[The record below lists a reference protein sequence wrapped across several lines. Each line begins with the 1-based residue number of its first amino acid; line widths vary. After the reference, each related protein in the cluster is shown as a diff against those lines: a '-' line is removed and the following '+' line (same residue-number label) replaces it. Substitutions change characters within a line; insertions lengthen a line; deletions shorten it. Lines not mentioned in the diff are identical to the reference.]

1 MTIKKAT
8 IVRTIVLV
16 LALLN
21 TILTACGLNPLP
33 FSDEELYEI
42 VSSAVTGVIAL
53 WAWWKNNSFT
63 NAALVADEYMK
74 TLKGENNDA

>member
-8 IVRTIVLV
+8 IVRTVVLI
-16 LALLN
+16 LALVN

-33 FSDEELYEI
+33 FSDEELYEG
-42 VSSAVTGVIAL
+42 VSAAVTVGVSL

-63 NAALVADEYMK
+63 QPALIADEYMNK
-74 TLKGENNDA
+74 LKGEDNDA